1 MINLLEQVVQ
11 EQKAHLKNFQ
21 MSIECIDKLAN
32 KIKELQTNQTRLV
45 YCILFYFGC
54 KVISYFLY

>member
-1 MINLLEQVVQ
+1 MIDLLEQVVQ

-21 MSIECIDKLAN
+21 MSIECIHKLTD
-32 KIKELQTNQTRLV
+32 KIKELQIKQTRLV

-54 KVISYFLY
+54 KVMFYLL